1 MSLCEPRL
9 FAYSLLAA
17 VIPAGLCLTAHSA
30 RYVARPCLA
39 RQSQRLEFVSNRG
52 MEYPN
57 NIEQRL
63 TDLEIKA
70 SFTED
75 MVDQLNQ
82 VIVRQQQQL
91 DMLIREIGQLQQ
103 QSPGGEVGVMSR
115 LRDELPPH
123 Y

>member
-1 MSLCEPRL
+1 
-9 FAYSLLAA
+9 
-17 VIPAGLCLTAHSA
+17 
-30 RYVARPCLA
+30 
-39 RQSQRLEFVSNRG
+39 
-52 MEYPN
+52 MEQPH

-82 VIVRQQQQL
+82 VIVRQQQQIDL
-91 DMLIREIGQLQQ
+91 LIREMAQLRQPIPNGNAGA
-103 QSPGGEVGVMSR
+103 PGR